1 VARASFRRSLATDPD
16 QVRSRKATAN
26 IPKRS
31 PNFNRLF
38 IQLWLDPDTTWLEYV
53 ESLPLPVPEG
63 NVNVMI
69 EMLVADR
76 DEGRVAFDI
85 VDERPA
91 RDIDSEGLLLLALE
105 HHEIRLAEMDSAS
118 INAEPRA
125 SNSLRI
131 WRHRDCRVKQGLVAA
146 IDRAFAGQQSIPI
159 RTLGTLT
166 GFSDPIRTVSALI
179 CQGMLDTDL
188 SVRFGPNSF
197 VARRADLGAA
207 LTSQNRS
214 AVRLFTREKHE
225 REHMAADAA
234 RSQAFRPPLSRR
246 NTPAARTDGK
256 IS

>member
-1 VARASFRRSLATDPD
+1 VITVARASFRRSLATDPG
-16 QVRSRKATAN
+16 QIRSHWPTAK

-31 PNFNRLF
+31 PNFNRLVT
-38 IQLWLDPDTTWLEYV
+38 QLWLDPETTWLEYV
-53 ESLPLPVPEG
+53 ESLPVPEG
-63 NVNVMI
+63 NVSVMV

-91 RDIDSEGLLLLALE
+91 RDIDTEGLLLLALQ

-131 WRHRDCRVKQGLVAA
+131 WRHRSLRVKQGLVAA
-146 IDRAFAGQQSIPI
+146 IDRALAGQQSIPI
-159 RTLGTLT
+159 RTLGTLA
-166 GFSDPIRTVSALI
+166 GFSEPIRTVSALI

-197 VARRADLGAA
+197 VTRRPDLGAA
-207 LTSQNRS
+207 ITSQSRS
-214 AVRLFTREKHE
+214 AVRLFTRE
-225 REHMAADAA
+225 
-234 RSQAFRPPLSRR
+234 
-246 NTPAARTDGK
+246 RT
-256 IS
+256 